1 MIHRPFHG
9 ENHMTRRLLFNTTR
23 SIIIERGA
31 AARLAEQVESM
42 GHRSVLLVTD
52 AGVLATGLLAAVEA
66 GFAQRGIA
74 LQVFSKVQAD
84 PPESVILE
92 AVQAARQCTADC
104 VIGFG
109 GGSSLDAAKLTALLA
124 RSEEQ
129 LADIYGIDR
138 TNGRRLPLIL
148 VPTTAGT
155 GSEVTAVSVITTGE
169 GQKNVVISPSLLPDI
184 ALLDAD
190 LTLGLP
196 KAVTAATG
204 IDSMVHAIES
214 YTSRHLK
221 NPISD
226 CLARE
231 ALRLLGDNLL
241 RVCDNGADAQARED
255 MLLGACL
262 AGMAFANAP
271 VAAVHALAYPLGA
284 RFHVPHGLSNSLVL
298 APVMRFNLEA
308 AAPLY
313 AELADI
319 LLPNSRGAII
329 EKAMALIAHLQALP
343 ARLGLPTR
351 LRDVGVSEGDL
362 EALARDASQQTRLL
376 GNNPRELSEEDIL
389 AIYQQVY

>member
-1 MIHRPFHG
+1 
-9 ENHMTRRLLFNTTR
+9 MTRRLLFNTTR

-124 RSEEQ
+124 RSEEL

-226 CLARE
+226 CLVRE

-376 GNNPRELSEEDIL
+376 GNNPRELSQDDIL

>member
-1 MIHRPFHG
+1 
-9 ENHMTRRLLFNTTR
+9 MTRRLLFNTTR

-31 AARLAEQVESM
+31 AARLAEQVQAM
-42 GHRSVLLVTD
+42 GHRCVLLVTD
-52 AGVLATGLLAAVEA
+52 AGVLATGLLAPVEQ
-66 GFAQRGIA
+66 GFARAGIA
-74 LQVFSKVQAD
+74 LRVFSEVQAD
-84 PPESVILE
+84 PPESVILA
-92 AVQAARQCTADC
+92 AVEAARDCGADC

-124 RSEEQ
+124 RSGER

-138 TNGRRLPLIL
+138 SNGRRLPLIL

-155 GSEVTAVSVITTGE
+155 GSEVTAVSVVTTGE
-169 GQKNVVISPSLLPDI
+169 GQKNVVISPALLPDI
-184 ALLDAD
+184 AVLDAD

-196 KAVTAATG
+196 RAVTAATG
-204 IDSMVHAIES
+204 IDAMVHAIEA
-214 YTSRHLK
+214 YTTRHLK

-231 ALRLLGDNLL
+231 ALRLLGDNLEA
-241 RVCDNGADAQARED
+241 VCDNGSDARAREQ

-284 RFHVPHGLSNSLVL
+284 RFHVPHGLSNALVL
-298 APVMRFNLEA
+298 APVMRFNLGA

-319 LLPNSRGAII
+319 LLPQARGSAMH
-329 EKAMALIAHLQALP
+329 KASALIEHLEALP

-351 LRDVGVSEGDL
+351 LRDVGIAQDDL
-362 EALARDASQQTRLL
+362 DALANEATLQTRLL
-376 GNNPRELSEEDIL
+376 GNNPRELGLEDIRS
-389 AIYQQVY
+389 IYQQVF

>member
-1 MIHRPFHG
+1 
-9 ENHMTRRLLFNTTR
+9 MTRRLLFNTTR

-31 AARLAEQVESM
+31 AARLAEQVQSM

-52 AGVLATGLLAAVEA
+52 AGVLATGLLAPVER
-66 GFAQRGIA
+66 GFAQLGIA
-74 LQVFSKVQAD
+74 LQVFSDVQAD
-84 PPESVILE
+84 PPESVILQ
-92 AVQAARQCTADC
+92 AVQAARECSADC

-124 RSEEQ
+124 RSEET
-129 LADIYGIDR
+129 LAQIYGIDQ

-169 GQKNVVISPSLLPDI
+169 GQKNVVISPALLPDI

-196 KAVTAATG
+196 RSVTAATG
-204 IDSMVHAIES
+204 IDAMVHAIES

-231 ALRLLGDNLL
+231 ALRLLGENLQ
-241 RVCDNGADAQARED
+241 RVCDNGQDAAAREH

-284 RFHVPHGLSNSLVL
+284 RFHIPHGLSNALVL
-298 APVMRFNLEA
+298 APVMRSNLEA

-313 AELADI
+313 AELAVI
-319 LLPNSRGAII
+319 LLPALQGTVT
-329 EKAMALIAHLQALP
+329 EKAIALIDHLEALP
-343 ARLGLPTR
+343 GRLGLPTR
-351 LRDVGVSEGDL
+351 LRDMGITLDDL
-362 EALARDASQQTRLL
+362 DALATDGAKQTRLL
-376 GNNPRELSEEDIL
+376 GNNPRELSLDDIR
-389 AIYQQVY
+389 AIYQQVF

>member
-1 MIHRPFHG
+1 MLHRQFHG

-319 LLPNSRGAII
+319 LLPNGRGAII

-351 LRDVGVSEGDL
+351 LRDVGVSEDDL

>member
-1 MIHRPFHG
+1 
-9 ENHMTRRLLFNTTR
+9 MTRRLLFNTTR

-31 AARLAEQVESM
+31 AARLAEQVQSM

-52 AGVLATGLLAAVEA
+52 GGVLATGLLAPVES
-66 GFAQRGIA
+66 GFARLGIA
-74 LQVFSKVQAD
+74 LQVFSDVQAD
-84 PPESVILE
+84 PPESVILD
-92 AVQAARQCTADC
+92 AVRAARQCDADC

-124 RSEEQ
+124 RSGES
-129 LADIYGIDR
+129 LADIYGIDQ

-169 GQKNVVISPSLLPDI
+169 GQKNVVISPALLPDI
-184 ALLDAD
+184 AVLDAE

-196 KAVTAATG
+196 GAVTAATG

-231 ALRLLGDNLL
+231 ALRLLGENVQ
-241 RVCDNGADAQARED
+241 RVCDDGQDVEAREQ

-284 RFHVPHGLSNSLVL
+284 RFHIPHGLSNSLVL

-308 AAPLY
+308 AASLY
-313 AELADI
+313 AELAVI
-319 LLPNSRGAII
+319 LLPEVQGSALERAS
-329 EKAMALIAHLQALP
+329 ALIDHLEALP
-343 ARLGLPTR
+343 GCLGLPTR
-351 LRDVGVSEGDL
+351 LRDVGITLNDL
-362 EALARDASQQTRLL
+362 EALAIDATKQTRLL
-376 GNNPRELSEEDIL
+376 GNNPCELSLDDIR
-389 AIYQQVY
+389 AIYRQVF

>member
-124 RSEEQ
+124 RSEEL

-226 CLARE
+226 CLVRE

-376 GNNPRELSEEDIL
+376 GNNPRELSQDDIL